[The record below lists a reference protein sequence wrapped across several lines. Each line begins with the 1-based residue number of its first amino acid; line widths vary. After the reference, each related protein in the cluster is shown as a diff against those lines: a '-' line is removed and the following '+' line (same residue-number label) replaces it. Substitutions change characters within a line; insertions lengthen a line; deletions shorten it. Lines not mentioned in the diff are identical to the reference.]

1 MLDVLAPNCLLYGR
15 NLDNENKIVE
25 EIDFGV
31 IQSSNLW
38 ERKFALQ
45 NVVEYFWLVWLREN
59 LDGLR
64 EQCCKSLGRAVAVIR
79 VGDIVV
85 IEEDVVPRHRLRLGA
100 VVELIK
106 SNNVFV
112 RGAKVK
118 VGKTRNVIRRPVN
131 CLYPTEVHAT
141 EQLYCNISWNYNT
154 NRNNM

>member
-25 EIDFGV
+25 ESDFGV

-45 NVVEYFWLVWLREN
+45 NVLEYFWLVWLRES

-64 EQCCKSLGRAVAVIR
+64 EQCCKSLGRGVAVIR
-79 VGDIVV
+79 VGDFVV
-85 IEEDVVPRHRLRLGA
+85 IEEDVVSRHRLRSGA

-106 SNNVFV
+106 SNDGFV

-118 VGKTRNVIRRPVN
+118 VGKTRNVIRRPV
-131 CLYPTEVHAT
+131 
-141 EQLYCNISWNYNT
+141 
-154 NRNNM
+154 

>member
-45 NVVEYFWLVWLREN
+45 NVLEYFCLVWLRES

-64 EQCCKSLGRAVAVIR
+64 EQCCKSLGRGVAVIR
-79 VGDIVV
+79 VGDVVV
-85 IEEDVVPRHRLRLGA
+85 IEEDVVSRHRLRSGA

-106 SNNVFV
+106 SNDGFV

-118 VGKTRNVIRRPVN
+118 VGKTRNVIRRPVY